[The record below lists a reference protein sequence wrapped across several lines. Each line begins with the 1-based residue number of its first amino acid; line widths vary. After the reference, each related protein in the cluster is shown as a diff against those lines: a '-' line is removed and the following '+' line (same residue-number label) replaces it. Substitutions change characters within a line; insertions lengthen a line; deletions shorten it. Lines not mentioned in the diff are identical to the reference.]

1 MTQNSNLI
9 SRKPRTRIGINGFGR
24 IGRCTFKQLVADDR
38 FEVAGVNDLADLD
51 ELAYLLKYDSVHGW
65 YPRKVSTSD
74 DRLVVEG
81 IEIPFTRERDP
92 ARLPWGDLAVDVVI
106 ESTGAMRSRSDSAGH
121 LEAGATRVV
130 ISAPSADAD
139 ATFVYGVND
148 ETFDPETHHIVSNA
162 SCTTNCLAPVAKV
175 LSDSFGIEHLMM
187 TTIHAYTSSQSLMD
201 MPTRKRRR
209 GRAAALSIIPTTT
222 GATKATALVIPELE
236 GRMDGM
242 AFRVPVEDGSVTDI
256 TALLSRP
263 VTVDEIH
270 SALIE
275 ATEGRMKGV
284 LRITD
289 EALVSRDII
298 GDPHS
303 SIVDAESTMVLRDNV
318 VKIVSW
324 YDNEWGY
331 SARMVDIAAVVAG
344 RAPTVNSPRVES

>member
-9 SRKPRTRIGINGFGR
+9 TPTPKTRIGINGFGR
-24 IGRCTFKQLVADDR
+24 IGRCTFKQFLADDR
-38 FEVAGVNDLADLD
+38 FEVAGVNDLAELD

-65 YPRKVSTSD
+65 YPRKVSTSG
-74 DRLVVEG
+74 DRLVVDG
-81 IEIPFTRERDP
+81 LEIPFTQERDP
-92 ARLPWGDLAVDVVI
+92 TKLPWGDLGVDVVI

-121 LEAGATRVV
+121 LEAGASRVV
-130 ISAPSADAD
+130 ISAPSDDAD
-139 ATFVYGVND
+139 ATFVFGVND
-148 ETFDPETHHIVSNA
+148 ETYDPDSHFVVSNA

-175 LSDSFGIEHLMM
+175 LSDNFGVEHLMM

-209 GRAAALSIIPTTT
+209 GRAAALSIIPTTS
-222 GATKATALVIPELE
+222 GATKATALVIPELK
-236 GRMDGM
+236 GRMDGI

-256 TALLSRP
+256 TAVLGRD
-263 VTVDEIH
+263 VTVDEVH
-270 SALIE
+270 SALGQ
-275 ATEGRMKGV
+275 AAEGRMKRV
-284 LRITD
+284 LRVTE

-303 SIVDAESTMVLRDNV
+303 SIVDAESTMVLRGNV
-318 VKIVSW
+318 VKVVSW

-344 RAPTVNSPRVES
+344 

>member
-1 MTQNSNLI
+1 M
-9 SRKPRTRIGINGFGR
+9 TRIAINGFGR
-24 IGRCTFKQLVADDR
+24 IGRCSFKQFIEDDR
-38 FEVAGVNDLADLD
+38 FEVVGVNDLAEID

-65 YPRKVSTSD
+65 YSHKVSTSGSD
-74 DRLVVEG
+74 LVVDENKVS
-81 IEIPFTRERDP
+81 FSQERDP
-92 ARLPWGDLAVDVVI
+92 TKLPWADLGVDVVI
-106 ESTGAMRSRSDSAGH
+106 ESTGAMRSREDAAGH
-121 LEAGATRVV
+121 LVAGAARVV
-130 ISAPSADAD
+130 ISAPSDDAD

-148 ETFDPETHHIVSNA
+148 ETFDPESHFVVSNA

-175 LSDSFGIEHLMM
+175 LSDSFGVEHLMM
-187 TTIHAYTSSQSLMD
+187 STIHAYTSSQSLMD
-201 MPTRKRRR
+201 LPTRKRRR

-242 AFRVPVEDGSVTDI
+242 SFRVPVEDGSVTDI
-256 TALLSRP
+256 TALLGRD
-263 VTVDEIH
+263 VTIEEVH
-270 SALIE
+270 TALNV
-275 ATEGRMKGV
+275 AAEGRMKGV

-303 SIVDAESTMVLRDNV
+303 SIVDAESTMLLRGNV
-318 VKIVSW
+318 IKIVAW

-344 RAPTVNSPRVES
+344 